1 MFSVQYLVKKTRS
14 TGILKTSF
22 MHNIILRLGLFIIGA
37 AVSVFIIKMC
47 FQYEPLL
54 GFLVGFLMAYI
65 TSKLLDLYNKK

>member
-1 MFSVQYLVKKTRS
+1 
-14 TGILKTSF
+14 